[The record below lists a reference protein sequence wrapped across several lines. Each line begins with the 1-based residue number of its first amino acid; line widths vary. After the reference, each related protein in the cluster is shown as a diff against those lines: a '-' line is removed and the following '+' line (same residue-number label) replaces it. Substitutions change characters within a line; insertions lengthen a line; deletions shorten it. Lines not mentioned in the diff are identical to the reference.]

1 MRVVNIPKDQPLA
14 ATEYVAKRRQMALDR
29 GLEHKL
35 AAARAAK
42 KAKQPCFPRDSI
54 ISKKVVKN
62 FRPRGC

>member
-29 GLEHKL
+29 GLEDKL

-42 KAKQPCFPRDSI
+42 KAKQP
-54 ISKKVVKN
+54 
-62 FRPRGC
+62 GE